1 MSGAR
6 DDGPKARGET
16 ARQALRRALS
26 PEPRTARELSG
37 MTSLSEKDVVSHLE
51 HLERSLEA
59 EGSSLSVLPAR
70 CFRCG
75 FEFRSRERF
84 HRPGRCP
91 ECKSERVQ
99 PPRFFLG

>member
-1 MSGAR
+1 MSQKHDA
-6 DDGPKARGET
+6 GPKQRSET

-26 PEPRTARELSG
+26 PEPRTARELSTL
-37 MTSLSEKDVVSHLE
+37 TSLSEKDVLAHLE

-59 EGSSLSVLPAR
+59 EGAPLSVLPAR

-84 HRPGRCP
+84 RRPGRCP

-99 PPRFFLG
+99 PPRFFLA